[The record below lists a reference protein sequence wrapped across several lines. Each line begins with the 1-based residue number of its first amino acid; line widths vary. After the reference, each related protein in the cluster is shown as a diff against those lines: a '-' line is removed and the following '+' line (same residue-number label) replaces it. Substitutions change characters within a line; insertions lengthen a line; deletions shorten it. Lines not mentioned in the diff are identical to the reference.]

1 MTVSLKHTFTSAKID
16 SADPTIVQPSN
27 WNEEHVLTAAAGKV
41 LGRDTSGNGVVQE
54 LPISVTAA
62 GNVTIPNNF
71 AVTGTTGLTGTTT
84 VVNLTS
90 TGTATLTNLGVTG
103 TTTLTN
109 ALTVPNGGTGVATLP
124 ANNVLIGNGTSAVT
138 GVAPGAS
145 GNVLISNGTS
155 WASATFGGSEI
166 IRVPRTSNTQI
177 GAANRSN
184 LIDITSG
191 TFSQTFAAAAT
202 LTSGW
207 FCYLRN
213 SGTGDITLDPNG
225 SETID
230 GLTSYIMYPGECRLV
245 QCDGTALITIVLDAF
260 YRVFTATGT
269 FTKPPGYTAISGLL
283 WGGGGSGAAGSSQ
296 NGGGGGGACNIFTV
310 DSGFLSASCA
320 VTIAAGG
327 ASAVS
332 LPGNVGGNSSFDGK
346 FSAFGGG
353 GGPQNSAANAGGG
366 GGGVLSA
373 GFSSGGGRP
382 GGSVTGGNPGFGG
395 AQGVFTVGDSSYAG
409 GASGGGTN
417 GNSDAQAGGSSVFG
431 GAGGGS
437 MGVFGAGGGG
447 GGAAGGTSIYGGN
460 GGASANTTGVAGSAP
475 GGGGGAAN
483 NSIGATNTSGAGARG
498 ELRLWGIV

>member
-90 TGTATLTNLGVTG
+90 TGTATLTNLSVTG

-109 ALTVPNGGTGVATLP
+109 ALTAANGGTGVATLP

-138 GVAPGAS
+138 GVAPGAA
-145 GNVLISNGTS
+145 GNLLTSNGTTWTS
-155 WASATFGGSEI
+155 VATSGAEI
-166 IRVPRTSNTQI
+166 VRVPRTSNTQI
-177 GAANRSN
+177 VGTNRSN

-191 TFSQTFAAAAT
+191 TFSQTFVAAAT
-202 LTSGW
+202 LGSGW
-207 FCYLRN
+207 FCYIRN

-230 GLTSYIMYPGECRLV
+230 GLTSYIMYPGETRLV
-245 QCDGTALITIVLDAF
+245 QCDGTTFITIVLDAF
-260 YRVFTATGT
+260 YRVFTSTGT
-269 FTKPPGYTAISGLL
+269 FTKPPGYTAITGLL
-283 WGGGGSGAAGSSQ
+283 WGGGGSGATANSGLAS
-296 NGGGGGGACNIFTV
+296 GAGGGACNIFSV
-310 DSGFLSASCA
+310 DSGFLSASCN
-320 VTIAAGG
+320 VTIGAGG
-327 ASAVS
+327 TGVTFGT
-332 LPGNVGGNSSFDGK
+332 GNVGGQSSFDSK
-346 FSAFGGG
+346 FNAFGGAG
-353 GGPQNSAANAGGG
+353 GIGSGSNIGGGG
-366 GGGVLSA
+366 GGGVFSA
-373 GFSSGGGRP
+373 GSST
-382 GGSVTGGNPGFGG
+382 TGGNPLGTTGEN
-395 AQGVFTVGDSSYAG
+395 
-409 GASGGGTN
+409 SG
-417 GNSDAQAGGSSVFG
+417 FG

-437 MGVFGAGGGG
+437 FTTGRSSFAGGASGAGVQSLSGSEVGGAALWGGAGGASSGNSTTVFV
-447 GGAAGGTSIYGGN
+447 AGGVSVYGGN
-460 GGASANTTGVAGSAP
+460 GGAAGVNGVAGSAP
-475 GGGGGAAN
+475 GGGGGAAK
-483 NSIGATNTSGAGARG
+483 SGTSGDGARG